1 MKEKKKEIIKKI
13 KYDKIKI
20 KSVQPFIKSL
30 IQDEERKRIL
40 EEMEKIFR
48 NLIVKYEI
56 NHIEENEN
64 KKTFSENIDENEKNV
79 INAIYISKNIDE
91 EYLSFKY
98 YAVNLY
104 DEKEVEKIEKGENE
118 NINEDFKKYFNDD
131 IEPTDEEINKK
142 YNKILEEIFYID
154 CCADF
159 LDYFKSEMNYLKLEE
174 KKYDIIKKI
183 KENAKKNI
191 VLIFIKK
198 LIQDEEKKKIL
209 EKMEKIFLNLIKEY
223 EINHIKENENK
234 KTFSE
239 KIEENE
245 KNVIN
250 AIYISKIIGE
260 KNLSVHDYVVNL
272 YDEEKVEKIEKG
284 ENENINEVFK
294 KYNDIEPTDEEINQK
309 YIEICEKFG
318 IEPEKN

>member
-1 MKEKKKEIIKKI
+1 
-13 KYDKIKI
+13 
-20 KSVQPFIKSL
+20 
-30 IQDEERKRIL
+30 
-40 EEMEKIFR
+40 MEKIFR
-48 NLIVKYEI
+48 NLIDKYEI

-79 INAIYISKNIDE
+79 INAIYISKIIDE
-91 EYLSFKY
+91 KNLSFHD

-131 IEPTDEEINKK
+131 IESTDEEINKK

-174 KKYDIIKKI
+174 KKYDIIKLF

-198 LIQDEEKKKIL
+198 LIQDEEKKRIL
-209 EKMEKIFLNLIKEY
+209 EEMVKIFRNLIKEY
-223 EINHIKENENK
+223 EINHIEENENKKTFSEKIEENENK

-260 KNLSVHDYVVNL
+260 KNLSIHDYAVNL
-272 YDEEKVEKIEKG
+272 CDEEKIEKIEKG

-294 KYNDIEPTDEEINQK
+294 KYNDIKPTDEEINKK
-309 YIEICEKFG
+309 YNEICEKFG
-318 IEPEKN
+318 IEPKNN

>member
-48 NLIVKYEI
+48 NLINEYEI

-91 EYLSFKY
+91 EYLSFHY

-118 NINEDFKKYFNDD
+118 NINEDFKKYND

-142 YNKILEEIFYID
+142 YN
-154 CCADF
+154 
-159 LDYFKSEMNYLKLEE
+159 
-174 KKYDIIKKI
+174 
-183 KENAKKNI
+183 
-191 VLIFIKK
+191 
-198 LIQDEEKKKIL
+198 
-209 EKMEKIFLNLIKEY
+209 
-223 EINHIKENENK
+223 
-234 KTFSE
+234 
-239 KIEENE
+239 
-245 KNVIN
+245 
-250 AIYISKIIGE
+250 
-260 KNLSVHDYVVNL
+260 
-272 YDEEKVEKIEKG
+272 
-284 ENENINEVFK
+284 
-294 KYNDIEPTDEEINQK
+294 
-309 YIEICEKFG
+309 EICEKFG
-318 IEPEKN
+318 IEPKNN